1 MSNKDYLI
9 DPPSGWRYGFP
20 KLIPKSERHRTLA
33 WLVENGYPQAEIDS
47 YGDFFYCRYLEV
59 DNEEIVQGH
68 YKVVEN
74 TPAKS
79 GT

>member
-33 WLVENGYPQAEIDS
+33 WLVENGYPQSEIDS
-47 YGDFFYCRYLEV
+47 FGDFFYCRYLEV

-68 YKVVEN
+68 YKAVEN